1 MPSAEQPSFHDADA
15 FVRSGAPLRMLPVFR
30 CHPETGEPVRSELR
44 WGLIPHYADA
54 RPDMQPIH
62 ARAETIAEKRMFREA
77 YRRRRCIVPMTSFNL
92 KDQNGKRR
100 AISRIDGAPFGV
112 AGIWENWKEPTT
124 GCWERTFAIVTVPAN
139 KLIAPIHDRMPA
151 ILHNRDFRRWM
162 GPEDD
167 PRDLLVPYADDDL
180 VVSPPAGKSRHRP

>member
-1 MPSAEQPSFHDADA
+1 MRSADNPSFREPDA
-15 FVRSGAPLRMLPVFR
+15 FVRTGAPTRTLPVFR
-30 CHPETGEPVRSELR
+30 RHPETGEPVQSELR
-44 WGLIPHYADA
+44 WGLIPHYADR

-62 ARAETIAEKRMFREA
+62 ARAETISEQRMFRDA
-77 YRRRRCIVPMTSFNL
+77 YRKRRCIVPMTSFNL

-112 AGIWENWKEPTT
+112 AGIWENWKEPASNH
-124 GCWERTFAIVTVPAN
+124 WERTFAIITVPAN

-151 ILHNRDFRRWM
+151 ILHKHDFQRWL

-167 PRDLLVPYADDDL
+167 PRDLLIPCADDDL
-180 VVSPPAGKSRHRP
+180 AVSPPSAKPRRRP